1 MYIIYDHL
9 AFEIVHTQD
18 PGGLVDYIDNEHI
31 PDWLT
36 GGAASCDIP
45 EGGLVPK
52 SYYMSSEAFEKDQS
66 PGPNHFLE
74 ESFYHSMSLSKGQV
88 CMNSYLI
95 PYHHIMIMQLSDHFH
110 GLI

>member
-1 MYIIYDHL
+1 MS
-9 AFEIVHTQD
+9 QD
-18 PGGLVDYIDNEHI
+18 PGGLVDYIDPEHI
-31 PDWLT
+31 PDWLIS
-36 GGAASCDIP
+36 GAASCDIP

-88 CMNSYLI
+88 WIGFIHTETRRRALVRHSCMDEQGTAEN
-95 PYHHIMIMQLSDHFH
+95 Q
-110 GLI
+110 

>member
-1 MYIIYDHL
+1 MIYDHL
-9 AFEIVHTQD
+9 TCKICKTQD

-88 CMNSYLI
+88 CEI
-95 PYHHIMIMQLSDHFH
+95 ILS
-110 GLI
+110 

>member
-1 MYIIYDHL
+1 M
-9 AFEIVHTQD
+9 FFQD
-18 PGGLVDYIDNEHI
+18 PGGLVDYIDTEHI
-31 PDWLT
+31 PDWLIS
-36 GGAASCDIP
+36 GAASCDIP

-88 CMNSYLI
+88 RTSTSGI
-95 PYHHIMIMQLSDHFH
+95 SQAGKTPR
-110 GLI
+110 GAR